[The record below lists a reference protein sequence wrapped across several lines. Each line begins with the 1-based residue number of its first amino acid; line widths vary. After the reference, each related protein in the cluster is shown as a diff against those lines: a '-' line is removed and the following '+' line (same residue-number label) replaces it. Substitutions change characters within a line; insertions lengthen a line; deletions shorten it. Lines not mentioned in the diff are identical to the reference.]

1 MIRIRTIIFSVY
13 LTLITL
19 LVGGAGVLVLPFGAA
34 GGRLV
39 NRTWAQCALFGLA
52 AICGLRYVVKGA
64 LPQGAAIIAPNHQ
77 SMWETI
83 AFFALARKP
92 SMVFKREL
100 LNIPVYGWWGRL
112 AKSIPVD
119 REAGPRAIKELTR
132 EAAERLAEGCQI
144 IVFPEGTRA
153 ALGEKL
159 PLQPGVAA
167 IYKAAPVAVTPAL
180 HDSGRYWR
188 HPGGLFSLKEPGVIT
203 LTILPEIEAGLDRKV
218 FQARL
223 EAALAARSVMGLEDG
238 VVAPAGAERG
248 AA

>member
-1 MIRIRTIIFSVY
+1 MFGIY
-13 LTLITL
+13 LTLATL
-19 LVGGAGVLVLPFGAA
+19 VVGGLGALTLPFGARGA
-34 GGRLV
+34 RV
-39 NRTWAQCALFGLA
+39 VTRVWAHCALFGLA
-52 AICGLRYVVKGA
+52 AICGLRYVVKGK
-64 LPQGAAIIAPNHQ
+64 LPEGAAVIAPNHQ

-83 AFFALARKP
+83 AFFALAHKP

-100 LNIPVYGWWGRL
+100 LKVPVYGWWGRL

-119 REAGPRAIKELTR
+119 REAGPRAIRALSAT
-132 EAAERLAEGCQI
+132 AAARLAEGCQI

-153 ALGEKL
+153 RLGEKL

-167 IYKAAPVAVTPAL
+167 IYKAASVAVTPAL

-188 HPGGLFSLKEPGVIT
+188 HPGGLFSLKTPGVIT
-203 LTILPEIEAGLDRKV
+203 LTILPPIEAGLDRKA

-223 EAALAARSVMGLEDG
+223 EAALGPRAVMGLDRSPA
-238 VVAPAGAERG
+238 APASAEGG